1 MTATQVGSWGLLC
14 QRPLAH
20 LWQMIPLTFCEV
32 LVLEVPVTLVGASFL
47 LASARKDASR
57 SRRPLALGSASNY
70 HGPLRSKNYR
80 LGSDS
85 GMWDFGCSCAALS
98 WHGLHI
104 MIRFRC
110 GLGALTHLMAM
121 RLRLASTRPF
131 HDRLLTVNL
140 GKSYRLQLIHATGLP
155 VGAGRSRALL

>member
-1 MTATQVGSWGLLC
+1 MGPSGPKITALVQIVPTPLGLRLSQQLPWAPPVHVGLWLLVC
-14 QRPLAH
+14 RLVVARLAH
-20 LWQMIPLTFCEV
+20 
-32 LVLEVPVTLVGASFL
+32 
-47 LASARKDASR
+47 
-57 SRRPLALGSASNY
+57 
-70 HGPLRSKNYR
+70 
-80 LGSDS
+80 
-85 GMWDFGCSCAALS
+85 
-98 WHGLHI
+98 